1 MTRIQSLGFIFT
13 LSISL
18 GLIASPVQA
27 KEERP
32 PNVVVFLVDDL
43 GPDELVCYASKF
55 HETPNIDAL
64 AGKGMRFT
72 HAYSGATLCSPSR
85 AALLTGRS
93 PARLHLTDWIP
104 GQVQINRK
112 TLTPDWQT
120 HIDHKRIVLPEA
132 MKEQGGH
139 LATTH

>member
-1 MTRIQSLGFIFT
+1 MAKLQSLGFIFT
-13 LSISL
+13 LIISL
-18 GLIASPVQA
+18 GLVASQVQA
-27 KEERP
+27 KEKRP

-43 GPDELVCYASKF
+43 GPHELVCYASRF
-55 HETPNIDAL
+55 HDTPNIDAL

-120 HIDHKRIVLPEA
+120 PYGAEA
-132 MKEQGGH
+132 SAD
-139 LATTH
+139 ATK